1 MTKKVTEHIGFH
13 FLLTKIT
20 VVCSDYFGVEYIP
33 QKVLN
38 KITDKSI
45 TQNTFRI
52 QDNESIMCGFYC
64 IVFIE
69 YIFDGKAFLDYTNL
83 YIYINIYIFLEN
95 ITRRKKN
102 EKFWNFF
109 ETHYINMAD
118 TRRETYQRNGIETII
133 DNDGMLWL
141 MKSI

>member
-20 VVCSDYFGVEYIP
+20 VVCFDYFGVEYIP

-52 QDNESIMCGFYC
+52 QDNESIMCRFYC
-64 IVFIE
+64 IAFIE
-69 YIFDGKAFLDYTNL
+69 YIFDGKAFLDYNNL
-83 YIYINIYIFLEN
+83 YIYINIYIYIYIYIFLEN
-95 ITRRKKN
+95 ITRRKK
-102 EKFWNFF
+102 K
-109 ETHYINMAD
+109 
-118 TRRETYQRNGIETII
+118 
-133 DNDGMLWL
+133 
-141 MKSI
+141 